1 MANEIKTVEHLTIQV
16 AVSIYSDQILSKD
29 VRDILHRVGQ
39 RLSQEMRGDV
49 ETALTL
55 ELDGEPGE
63 DWKISSTFV
72 GASEHFHWLMTALI
86 RDGRS
91 NGLQIALTRLKA
103 YREAATGPVD
113 LDYIINMLAQ
123 AMESEK

>member
-1 MANEIKTVEHLTIQV
+1 MPEIKTVEHLTIQL

-29 VRDILHRVGQ
+29 VRDILHRVGLP
-39 RLSQEMRGDV
+39 LSQEVRAGV

-72 GASEHFHWLMTALI
+72 SASEHFHWLMTALI
-86 RDGRS
+86 RDGRR
-91 NGLQIALTRLKA
+91 NGLEIALTRLKS
-103 YREAATGPVD
+103 YQEAATGPVD
-113 LDYIINMLAQ
+113 LDYIIKMLAQ
-123 AMESEK
+123 SIESEK